1 MSFGYMMWIPVIY
14 QKMPFGYVM
23 WKVYAAEPRPP
34 TGRHWIGRAS
44 GAGVVALVGLIT
56 LAFLKVSCI
65 PKRSHRSS
73 HLSVHDNIK
82 LLWGVIFFKTEKN
95 KIWGSKLH
103 GSTAAQFSLSD
114 EHWKWYCRDTNSGL
128 QREGRRP

>member
-56 LAFLKVSCI
+56 LAFLKVSMYSQTFTSQFAFIC
-65 PKRSHRSS
+65 PWQHQTA
-73 HLSVHDNIK
+73 V
-82 LLWGVIFFKTEKN
+82 
-95 KIWGSKLH
+95 GSDLF
-103 GSTAAQFSLSD
+103 QN
-114 EHWKWYCRDTNSGL
+114 WKEQNMRFEVAWINSGSVFSFWWAL
-128 QREGRRP
+128 KMIL